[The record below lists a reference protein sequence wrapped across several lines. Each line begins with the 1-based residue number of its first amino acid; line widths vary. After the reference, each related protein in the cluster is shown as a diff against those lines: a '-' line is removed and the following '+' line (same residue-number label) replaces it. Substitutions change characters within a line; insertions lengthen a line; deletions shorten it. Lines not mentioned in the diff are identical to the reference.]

1 MAHKHK
7 RAHFAKQRPYYEND
21 IKTRKIKMIDIKNH
35 VKNRS
40 LQKIQQHTNYKACV
54 FDLDHELDVR
64 HCIFENCSFRTPT
77 FFLSLDFCEFH
88 HCNFVHLTVNIRLG
102 KNTSFRGGYI
112 ETFSTVEKYA
122 SSIILYEHKLLFSSA
137 KAKNVH
143 VQTNSVPYSSLYNF
157 PEMQMLKIYNSILFT
172 DYMLHSA
179 PRSLRRNHLPP
190 GCSPLVNICMFS
202 KLQFLDISNNR
213 VEKLPTTIDSL
224 PQLQEL
230 NVGCNSLEEIPP
242 QIGNLTNLHT
252 LSLYNNQIFEL
263 VPQIGNL
270 CDLQNLNLRY
280 NTLEK
285 LPNEIGK
292 LQLLTFLDI
301 SENQIAC
308 LPEQIGDLTNLR
320 TFYAREN
327 NLQTLPHTIENWQNI
342 THIDL
347 YHNKIQELPSQL
359 CHLHNLSTLNLE
371 GNPISDMPYDIH
383 HLHNLRYLN
392 LVNTN
397 LNKQKV
403 QQLRKQL
410 PDCDVFC

>member
-1 MAHKHK
+1 
-7 RAHFAKQRPYYEND
+7 
-21 IKTRKIKMIDIKNH
+21 MIDIKNH
-35 VKNRS
+35 AKNRS
-40 LQKIQQHTNYKACV
+40 LQKIQPYTNYKACV
-54 FDLDHELDVR
+54 FDLDHELNVR
-64 HCIFENCSFRTPT
+64 HCIFENCSFRTPI
-77 FFLSLDFCEFH
+77 FFASLDFCEFH
-88 HCNFVHLTVNIRLG
+88 HCNFVQLTMNLSLG
-102 KNTSFRGGYI
+102 KDTSFRGGYI
-112 ETFSTVEKYA
+112 ETFTIVEKYVYP
-122 SSIILYEHKLLFSSA
+122 LDLHKQKLLFSSA
-137 KAKNVH
+137 KVKNVYIENI
-143 VQTNSVPYSSLYNF
+143 NSEPYSSLYNF
-157 PEMQMLKIYNSILFT
+157 PEIQTLRIHNSILFT
-172 DYMLHSA
+172 DYILHSTSRRHHQPA
-179 PRSLRRNHLPP
+179 PD
-190 GCSPLVNICMFS
+190 CSLVNIYTFS
-202 KLQFLDISNNR
+202 QLQLLDISSNSIQ
-213 VEKLPTTIDSL
+213 KLPTTIGSL
-224 PQLQEL
+224 QQLQEL

-292 LQLLTFLDI
+292 LQQLTFLDI
-301 SENQIAC
+301 SENQISC
-308 LPEQIGDLTNLR
+308 LPEQIGDLANLN

-327 NLQTLPHTIENWQNI
+327 NLQTLPQTIENWQNI

-397 LNKQKV
+397 FNEQKV